1 MGYQRFGN
9 GVVLSTKYENNGFTL
24 WYISSSFC
32 LRICGVAKK
41 IRAKL
46 KNIKIA
52 LTGPES
58 SGKTTMAKWISEHFS
73 CQMIEEYAREFLS
86 ENHNYSIE
94 DLNTI
99 AIEQFKRNCT
109 QIPIVV
115 DTEMLVMKIW
125 CEEKYQHC
133 TKEIEQLLNE
143 QEMDHY
149 FLCSPDIPWEEDPL
163 RENPKDRNRL
173 FTLYENNLV
182 EKGWPYSIL
191 KGSMEERKQEIIKSM
206 QGRIYL

>member
-1 MGYQRFGN
+1 MGNQCHGD

-41 IRAKL
+41 IRTKL